1 MIELNFYSLLFS
13 TLTKNSLFNFF
24 YKQNV
29 ILTEE
34 ENEALFNQIKKNK
47 NDITLKNY
55 KKYLYDP
62 LLNIRFEKKQS
73 IEKALEK
80 FMVL

>member
-80 FMVL
+80 FI

>member
-1 MIELNFYSLLFS
+1 MIKLNFYSLLFS

-34 ENEALFNQIKKNK
+34 ENEALLKQIKKNK

-80 FMVL
+80 FI

>member
-1 MIELNFYSLLFS
+1 MIKLNFYSLLFS

-80 FMVL
+80 FI

>member
-1 MIELNFYSLLFS
+1 MNFYSLLFS

-80 FMVL
+80 FI

>member
-1 MIELNFYSLLFS
+1 M
-13 TLTKNSLFNFF
+13 
-24 YKQNV
+24 
-29 ILTEE
+29 TEE

-80 FMVL
+80 FI

>member
-34 ENEALFNQIKKNK
+34 EIEALFNQIKKNK

-80 FMVL
+80 FI

>member
-34 ENEALFNQIKKNK
+34 ENEALFNQIKRNK

-62 LLNIRFEKKQS
+62 SLNIRFEKKQS

-80 FMVL
+80 FI